1 MADSQEREKRSQAPV
16 YRSQVQEREGEGGG
30 RESDEQPKK
39 GGRGLWFLLLLL
51 LLLLLSSVQSLQ
63 EGSERVW

>member
-39 GGRGLWFLLLLL
+39 GGRFLLLLL
-51 LLLLLSSVQSLQ
+51 LLLLLSSVQS
-63 EGSERVW
+63 